1 MFLLPVE
8 LLGGSEI
15 MHIWYVKNIN
25 QTVCCCCCC
34 CCTIKS
40 IVSYL
45 FNCPLFPRQTFT
57 NSLVFFKNGKGWKS
71 TQGGLSAVQQV
82 TTDANNMGGLFV
94 RKVGGAAS
102 MVVQLQKLLPLLFHP
117 LNARWKRGHFT
128 PLFVTAAITNLMLVA
143 FYMMYIVDD
152 LQAAGAEELPM
163 LFVAASLT
171 ETVVILGYLIQARKN
186 TVKGPAIAMEPGK
199 TPSSVVSRIVAR
211 TTLLVSGMVA
221 LHAGRDLF
229 FPGTILTFIPRDDI
243 YLEWTGALMHSPPP
257 ESPEA
262 VEHGMEQTF
271 FVGDK
276 YLSQF
281 MALNMLILCIYRF
294 VAAFGIKFRNDG
306 GGVAQARMIWKAQ
319 AWEIS

>member
-1 MFLLPVE
+1 
-8 LLGGSEI
+8 
-15 MHIWYVKNIN
+15 
-25 QTVCCCCCC
+25 
-34 CCTIKS
+34 
-40 IVSYL
+40 
-45 FNCPLFPRQTFT
+45 
-57 NSLVFFKNGKGWKS
+57 
-71 TQGGLSAVQQV
+71 
-82 TTDANNMGGLFV
+82 
-94 RKVGGAAS
+94 
-102 MVVQLQKLLPLLFHP
+102 
-117 LNARWKRGHFT
+117 
-128 PLFVTAAITNLMLVA
+128 
-143 FYMMYIVDD
+143 MYIVDD

-163 LFVAASLT
+163 LFVAALLT
-171 ETVVILGYLIQARKN
+171 ETIIILGYLIQARKN

-211 TTLLVSGMVA
+211 TTLLISGMVA

-229 FPGTILTFIPRDDI
+229 FPGTILPFIPRDDI
-243 YLEWTGALMHSPPP
+243 YLEWTGSLLHSPPSG
-257 ESPEA
+257 SPEA

-319 AWEIS
+319 AVGNIVIVYLFRLFASAANSASLDLRWHLMSLAYETFILGFYGFL